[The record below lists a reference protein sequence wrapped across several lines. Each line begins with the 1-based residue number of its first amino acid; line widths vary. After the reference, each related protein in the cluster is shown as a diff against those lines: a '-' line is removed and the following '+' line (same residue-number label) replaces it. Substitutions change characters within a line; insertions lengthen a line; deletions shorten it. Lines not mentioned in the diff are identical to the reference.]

1 VLGDVAI
8 DVHQV
13 GTVPTVQP
21 AAVVTPEAVVL
32 DLDRA
37 SVASRA
43 TAWVIDLA
51 VIAFAFGVVALV
63 GALVGAAVHAPDWA
77 YVVVLVF
84 AVFVLL
90 FGYACVL
97 ESIWRGR
104 TVGKKVMGLRVV
116 TVDGA
121 PIRFRHAALRAMLGL
136 VDFWLPP
143 GGATA
148 ILVSLGSEQDQRL
161 GDLVAGTFV
170 LHDRSV
176 QGATAA
182 LWFSIPPMYE
192 PFSAS
197 LDTSRLS
204 NDDYRLAR
212 AFLVRTAE
220 LTPPARWWIGRQV
233 FQRLATVVGVLPP
246 PGMHHEWFVSCVVAA
261 HQRRQLVVVTGPAR
275 PDGVSVSWPWARWA
289 PAGAPA
295 LAAPAGPDDR
305 GGFAAPG

>member
-1 VLGDVAI
+1 
-8 DVHQV
+8 
-13 GTVPTVQP
+13 VQP
-21 AAVVTPEAVVL
+21 PAVVTPEAVVL

-51 VIAFAFGVVALV
+51 VIAAVFGVVALF
-63 GALVGAAVHAPDWA
+63 GALIAAVVHAPDWA
-77 YVVVLVF
+77 YIVLLVF
-84 AVFVLL
+84 AVSVLL
-90 FGYACVL
+90 FGYACLL
-97 ESIWRGR
+97 ESVWRGR

-148 ILVSLGSEQDQRL
+148 ILVSLGSEHDQRL
-161 GDLVAGTFV
+161 GDLVAGTVV
-170 LHDRSV
+170 LHEHSV

-192 PFSAS
+192 PFTAS

-212 AFLVRTAE
+212 SFLVRTAE
-220 LTPPARWWIGRQV
+220 LTLPARWWIGRQV
-233 FQRLATVVGVLPP
+233 FQRLSAVVGVLPP
-246 PGMHHEWFVSCVVAA
+246 PGMHHEWFISCVVAA
-261 HQRRQLVVVTGPAR
+261 HQRRQLAVVAGTAHLA
-275 PDGVSVSWPWARWA
+275 STAVSWPWARWA
-289 PAGAPA
+289 PAGSPA
-295 LAAPAGPDDR
+295 TVASVGADDR